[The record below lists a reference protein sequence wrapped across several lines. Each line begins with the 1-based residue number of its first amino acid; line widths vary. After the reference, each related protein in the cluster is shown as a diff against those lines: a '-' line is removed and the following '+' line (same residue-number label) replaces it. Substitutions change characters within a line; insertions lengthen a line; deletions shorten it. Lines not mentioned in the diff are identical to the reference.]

1 MLSLSKSYHVALVQ
15 HDEFCNGLKSKA
27 PGAGNSAVRK
37 DGWHVSPQR
46 GMGQETPWL
55 VTDHLP
61 MRDLFSCLLM
71 SYCQW
76 FAVFVCLWLL
86 WLSTSGVDL
95 WKISKFD
102 MARSAGLILF
112 MICTSLLARYVV
124 IMQLVWHWKK
134 QISWL
139 SIPMLPRC
147 RPCWPNG
154 AWILEDLGNW
164 PSLVHTEHV
173 VPDHHL
179 FAWSLTLTW
188 IRSTAPSSSVENS
201 ISSKTWATRDCWRCT

>member
-27 PGAGNSAVRK
+27 PGAQRVVRSERM
-37 DGWHVSPQR
+37 DGMFHRNVAWGKRLHDWWPITS
-46 GMGQETPWL
+46 L
-55 VTDHLP
+55 
-61 MRDLFSCLLM
+61 RDLFSCLLM

-179 FAWSLTLTW
+179 CAWSLTLTW
-188 IRSTAPSSSVENS
+188 IRSTAPSSSVENL